1 MFEHRNSLVHL
12 VFLLILN
19 IYSVFLMNVN
29 IVLDNSV
36 GTMGLPQRKRLGFL
50 IHVSSKDGVKPAL
63 NKS

>member
-1 MFEHRNSLVHL
+1 MFEHHNSLFRL

-19 IYSVFLMNVN
+19 IYMAFLMNVN

-36 GTMGLPQRKRLGFL
+36 GTIPQRKRLGFL
-50 IHVSSKDGVKPAL
+50 IHVSLKDGVKPAL